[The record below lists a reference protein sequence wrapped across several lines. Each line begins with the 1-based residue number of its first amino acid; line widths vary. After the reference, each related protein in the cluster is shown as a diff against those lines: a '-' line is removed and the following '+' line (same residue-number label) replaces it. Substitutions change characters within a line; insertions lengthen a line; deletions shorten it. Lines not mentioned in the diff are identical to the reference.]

1 MAELMCDLHL
11 PFFVIHVRHVRNGT
25 YYQRGNALLAE
36 SACTAMFCTDCSIRV
51 FAVQLEESHH
61 SIT

>member
-1 MAELMCDLHL
+1 MCYLHL
-11 PFFVIHVRHVRNGT
+11 PFFLVHARHVQSDT
-25 YYQRGNALLAE
+25 YYQRDNALLAE
-36 SACTAMFCTDCSIRV
+36 SACKAMFCTDCSIRV